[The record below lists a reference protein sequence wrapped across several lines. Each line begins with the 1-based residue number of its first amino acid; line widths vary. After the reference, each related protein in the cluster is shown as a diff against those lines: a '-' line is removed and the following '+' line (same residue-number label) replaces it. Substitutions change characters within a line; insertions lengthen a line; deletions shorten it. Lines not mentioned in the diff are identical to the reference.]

1 MKFSLATASGFSGS
15 TEFSCMA
22 GNHDR
27 KRNSNLPPN
36 EASSNPHCFCYC
48 RRAVDNTII
57 AYIVCCGNFFL
68 STLSGKYS
76 RNVASSQRN
85 HLVCAVRLC
94 RFVAIDRS
102 RLVAVIGFV
111 SNQNDDKLRPSIASS
126 LKSTIDRGLG

>member
-1 MKFSLATASGFSGS
+1 MRQARILIVFVIADEPS
-15 TEFSCMA
+15 TI
-22 GNHDR
+22 
-27 KRNSNLPPN
+27 P
-36 EASSNPHCFCYC
+36 SSPTSFV
-48 RRAVDNTII
+48 AAI
-57 AYIVCCGNFFL
+57 F

-102 RLVAVIGFV
+102 RLVAVVGFV
-111 SNQNDDKLRPSIASS
+111 SNQKNDDKLRPSNASS